1 MDFFPDMLTNFK
13 FSLKSLLFAIIIAS
27 LITSCTTTKTEKKI
41 EKKTIAGQSDDL
53 TRITSK
59 DYLNRAKSLPASKSI
74 PMLVSASE
82 QLLFEGKLHQAI
94 WLANQT
100 CVLVTAEFT
109 QGINQKFCQG
119 LNPSSAI
126 NNIIDNAKLALLYRI
141 ISVKAGALGQLGYYS
156 LAKKQLIVIESI
168 HDEYAMAYPISY
180 YQLIKL
186 IATDQSLTLKVIN
199 AQLRI
204 LSVQADITDDDAFL
218 LWQSLSQLSSW
229 QIKQLI
235 IMNPP
240 NFKGWQTL
248 LSIAHR
254 LGSQRQQFNQ
264 ALDRWQQLNNTHL
277 ANIIIPTLR
286 KNSETLGSNISNI
299 AVLLP
304 LSGNQKIAGFTAQ
317 QGILAAYQENTDRKL
332 HFIDENNIDMTTLNK
347 KFTEYNI
354 DFVIGPLLKNHVD
367 EYLDQKELMIP
378 TLLLNL
384 PESAALRPHQV
395 ALSMR
400 REDEAMQAAANLSQ
414 KNYKHPLVIASKSN
428 ISHRIAESFTT
439 QWQKIRG
446 DVPEIIYVEAGAK
459 MQVDLKSSLE
469 VTNSEQ
475 RIKNIKRHFN
485 QKVKSELRNR
495 RDIDMIYLV
504 ANPAQTKLLKPY
516 IDVNT
521 SPFSSVI
528 PVFASSLSHSINDD
542 KSDNRDLTGLIFT
555 EIPWLL
561 LSKQQN
567 KSLAHLS
574 NDLWPQ
580 RTDSLERIFAMGYDS
595 LLLANKIPLMQQS
608 NYIRHYGQTGILKLD
623 YDNILTRSLIWGQ
636 YRKNQVKQVRMD

>member
-1 MDFFPDMLTNFK
+1 
-13 FSLKSLLFAIIIAS
+13 
-27 LITSCTTTKTEKKI
+27 
-41 EKKTIAGQSDDL
+41 
-53 TRITSK
+53 
-59 DYLNRAKSLPASKSI
+59 
-74 PMLVSASE
+74 
-82 QLLFEGKLHQAI
+82 
-94 WLANQT
+94 
-100 CVLVTAEFT
+100 
-109 QGINQKFCQG
+109 
-119 LNPSSAI
+119 
-126 NNIIDNAKLALLYRI
+126 
-141 ISVKAGALGQLGYYS
+141 
-156 LAKKQLIVIESI
+156 
-168 HDEYAMAYPISY
+168 
-180 YQLIKL
+180 
-186 IATDQSLTLKVIN
+186 
-199 AQLRI
+199 
-204 LSVQADITDDDAFL
+204 
-218 LWQSLSQLSSW
+218 
-229 QIKQLI
+229 
-235 IMNPP
+235 
-240 NFKGWQTL
+240 
-248 LSIAHR
+248 
-254 LGSQRQQFNQ
+254 
-264 ALDRWQQLNNTHL
+264 
-277 ANIIIPTLR
+277 
-286 KNSETLGSNISNI
+286 
-299 AVLLP
+299 
-304 LSGNQKIAGFTAQ
+304 
-317 QGILAAYQENTDRKL
+317 
-332 HFIDENNIDMTTLNK
+332 MTTLNK

-428 ISHRIAESFTT
+428 ISRRIAESFTT

-574 NDLWPQ
+574 NHLWPQ

-608 NYIRHYGQTGILKLD
+608 NYIRHYGQTGVLKLD

>member
-1 MDFFPDMLTNFK
+1 MDFFPDMLTN
-13 FSLKSLLFAIIIAS
+13 LKSLLFTITLVS
-27 LITSCTTTKTEKKI
+27 LITSCTTTETEKKI
-41 EKKTIAGQSDDL
+41 ENQTLTGQSDTVNRL
-53 TRITSK
+53 TSK
-59 DYLNRAKSLPASKSI
+59 DYLNQARSLPPHQSI
-74 PMLVSASE
+74 PVLVLASE
-82 QLLFEGKLHQAI
+82 QLLAEGKLYQAL

-100 CVLVTAEFT
+100 CVLITAKLK
-109 QGINQKFCQG
+109 QNINQKFCG
-119 LNPSSAI
+119 ALNRESTSK
-126 NNIIDNAKLALLYRI
+126 NIIVITDNDKIALLYRTI
-141 ISVKAGALGQLGYYS
+141 LVKAGALGQLGHLS
-156 LAKKQLIVIESI
+156 LAKKQLIIIESI
-168 HDEYAMAYPISY
+168 HDDYALAHPIGY
-180 YQLIKL
+180 YQLVEF
-186 IATDQSLTLKVIN
+186 IAAEQSLPLKVID

-204 LSVQADITDDDAFL
+204 LSVESKVNDVDIFL

-229 QIKQLI
+229 QIKQLT

-248 LSIAHR
+248 LSLAHR
-254 LGSQRQQFNQ
+254 LGNNTQQFNQ
-264 ALDRWQQLNNTHL
+264 ALDRWQQVNKTHL
-277 ANIIIPTLR
+277 ANIIIPNLR
-286 KNSETLGSNISNI
+286 RSSVTAVSTISNI

-304 LSGNQKIAGFTAQ
+304 LSGNQKIAGLTAQ
-317 QGILAAYQENTDRKL
+317 EGILAAYQENTDRKL
-332 HFIDENNIDMTTLNK
+332 HFIDENNVEMDSLNK
-347 KFTEYNI
+347 TFAENNI

-367 EYLDQKELMIP
+367 DYLKQQELLIP

-384 PESAALRPHQV
+384 PENPELKSHQV

-414 KNYKHPLVIASKSN
+414 KNYKHPLIIVSKSN
-428 ISHRIAESFTT
+428 ISRRIADSFLK

-446 DVPEIIYVEAGAK
+446 DVPEIIYFEAGAK

-475 RIKNIKRHFN
+475 RINNIKRHFN
-485 QKVKSELRNR
+485 HKVKSELRNR

-521 SPFSSVI
+521 SPFSSII
-528 PVFASSLSHSINDD
+528 PVFASSLSHNVNGD

-561 LSKQQN
+561 QSEQQN
-567 KSLAHLS
+567 QPLSHLS
-574 NDLWPQ
+574 NTLWSQ
-580 RTDSLERIFAMGYDS
+580 RTDSLQRIFAMGYDS

-608 NYIRHYGQTGILKLD
+608 SYIRHYGQTGVLKLD
-623 YDNILTRSLIWGQ
+623 NENILTRSLIWGQ
-636 YRKNQVKQVRMD
+636 YRNNKVKQVNMD